1 MDVVYVPQPN
11 SELCNSEIVGKKFRN
26 KIELRK
32 HFGTKYDTSLL
43 DFKTGKVSQLAWRR
57 QRRMKNLA
65 NTNNYAS
72 AAKYDTYLN
81 VPVRQN
87 TSVLKTGVFCITN
100 NHKNEPTPASV
111 LNTTTP
117 AIGPNGQ
124 PMKVAYYDNGK
135 LHGDFRK
142 WYDNGQLME
151 EAHYS
156 NGSPRGNFKRWN
168 QDGQEIFNHYY

>member
-57 QRRMKNLA
+57 QRRMKSLA

-87 TSVLKTGVFCITN
+87 TSVLKTGVYCITN
-100 NHKNEPTPASV
+100 NHKNEPTPVSV
-111 LNTTTP
+111 LNTATP
-117 AIGPNGQ
+117 TIGPNGQ
-124 PMKVAYYDNGK
+124 PMNNRINEKPKPIQVCNLFK
-135 LHGDFRK
+135 FF
-142 WYDNGQLME
+142 
-151 EAHYS
+151 S
-156 NGSPRGNFKRWN
+156 NNFNK
-168 QDGQEIFNHYY
+168 IF